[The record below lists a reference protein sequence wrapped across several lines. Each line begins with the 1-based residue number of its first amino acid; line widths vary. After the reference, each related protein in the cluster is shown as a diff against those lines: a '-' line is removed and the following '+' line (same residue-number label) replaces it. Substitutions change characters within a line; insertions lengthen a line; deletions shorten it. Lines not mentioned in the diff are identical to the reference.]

1 MITTYSKIED
11 IIVALRAKLRVP
23 IGRHLYGVLGDYK
36 SLSTFEKEI
45 ERTTIAE
52 GEPFPVAESVNK
64 GIINRFSDEQ
74 FRTLVNDEAKRPEP
88 TRASIGS
95 AFEAF
100 IKEKL
105 QTNKT
110 LILKDL
116 ELVFIYN
123 IDLSALRV
131 LAADQHRIILLMP
144 GKRVRDRIQMFPGSD
159 YDFSLPRNLI
169 AENHIWEIQ
178 SN

>member
-1 MITTYSKIED
+1 MSNTYKNIED
-11 IIVALRAKLRVP
+11 IIVALRAKLTVP
-23 IGRHLYGVLGDYK
+23 VGRHLYGVLGDYRA
-36 SLSTFEKEI
+36 LAVFEREL
-45 ERTTIAE
+45 EGTTIAD
-52 GEPFPVAESVNK
+52 GEPFQKPESVNK

-74 FRTLVNDEAKRPEP
+74 FRTLVSDEAKRPEP

-95 AFEAF
+95 AFEEF
-100 IKEKL
+100 VKEKL

-123 IDLSALRV
+123 IDLSALRI
-131 LAADQHRIILLMP
+131 LAADQYRIILFLP
-144 GKRVRDRIQMFPGSD
+144 GKRVRDRIQMFPESD

-169 AENHIWEIQ
+169 AENHIWEITQ
-178 SN
+178 R

>member
-1 MITTYSKIED
+1 MISTGSKIED
-11 IIVALRAKLRVP
+11 VIMTLRAKLRVP

-36 SLSTFEKEI
+36 SLSIFEKEI
-45 ERTTIAE
+45 EGATIAD
-52 GEPFPVAESVNK
+52 GEPFAKSESVNK

-88 TRASIGS
+88 TRASICC

-100 IKEKL
+100 VRERL
-105 QTNKT
+105 QTDKT
-110 LILKDL
+110 LILKEL

-123 IDLSALRV
+123 IDLSILRV
-131 LAADQHRIILLMP
+131 LAADQFRIILLLP
-144 GKRVRDRIQMFPGSD
+144 GKRVRDRIQMFPGSN

-169 AENHIWEIQ
+169 AENHIWEISQ
-178 SN
+178 S

>member
-1 MITTYSKIED
+1 MSNINTRIED

-23 IGRHLYGVLGDYK
+23 IGRHLYGVLGDYT
-36 SLSTFEKEI
+36 SLHRFEREI
-45 ERTTIAE
+45 ENTTITD
-52 GEPFPVAESVNK
+52 GEPFSRAESVNE

-88 TRASIGS
+88 TRASIGD

-100 IKEKL
+100 IRERL
-105 QTNKT
+105 ENNKT
-110 LILKDL
+110 LIIKDL

-123 IDLSALRV
+123 IDLSVLRV
-131 LAADQHRIILLMP
+131 LSTDQYRVILLLP
-144 GKRVRDRIQMFPGSD
+144 GKRIRDRIQMFPHSN

-169 AENHIWEIQ
+169 AENHTWEISQ
-178 SN
+178 T